1 MDVTVKDASLE
12 PNERALVEQV
22 WRDGDEEA
30 FRLLYQSHTPHLYQF
45 ALRLL
50 GGNELDA
57 EDIVQ
62 ETWVRAVSKLGS
74 FKWRSSLRTWLTGV
88 VINSCRELLRK
99 KERDWMEI
107 RDEVLPVHIERS
119 THERIDL
126 EAAISLLP
134 SGYRAVL
141 VLHDLEGYTHE
152 QIGVLLEVSP
162 GTSKSQLARARR
174 TMRSLLN
181 PASEADTRIPR

>member
-1 MDVTVKDASLE
+1 MDVTVRTESPA
-12 PNERALVEQV
+12 PNERALVERV
-22 WRDGDEEA
+22 WREGDEAA
-30 FRLLYQSHTPHLYQF
+30 FRLLYQRYTPHLYQF

-62 ETWVRAVSKLGS
+62 ETWIRAIRKLGG
-74 FKWRSSLRTWLTGV
+74 FKWQSSLKTWLTGV
-88 VINSCRELLRK
+88 VINSCREHLRR

-107 RDEVLPVHIERS
+107 RDDFLLVHSERS
-119 THERIDL
+119 VHERIDL
-126 EAAISLLP
+126 EGAISLLP

-152 QIGVLLEVSP
+152 QIGDLLEVSP
-162 GTSKSQLARARR
+162 GTSKSQLSRARR

-181 PASEADTRIPR
+181 PASEKDSRIPL